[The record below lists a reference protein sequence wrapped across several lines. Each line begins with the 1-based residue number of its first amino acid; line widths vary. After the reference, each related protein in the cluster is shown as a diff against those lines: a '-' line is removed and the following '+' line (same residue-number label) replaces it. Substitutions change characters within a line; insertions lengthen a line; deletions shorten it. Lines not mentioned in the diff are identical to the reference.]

1 MPSRYCDYFGEPE
14 TEGLTIEIEIYDL
27 RKNPSKYTEL
37 CSFMESKSFPL
48 VEEYENIKAYYLQ
61 LKADADKEEDSEE
74 LFED

>member
-1 MPSRYCDYFGEPE
+1 
-14 TEGLTIEIEIYDL
+14 
-27 RKNPSKYTEL
+27 
-37 CSFMESKSFPL
+37 